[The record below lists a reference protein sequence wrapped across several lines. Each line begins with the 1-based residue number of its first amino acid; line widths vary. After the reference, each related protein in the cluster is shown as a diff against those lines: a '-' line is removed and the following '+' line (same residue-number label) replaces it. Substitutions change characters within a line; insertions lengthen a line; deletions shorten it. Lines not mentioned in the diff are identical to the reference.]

1 MNNRSQ
7 KENNSY
13 ALVSLVLAIVSLLV
27 GYCNP
32 GSGIPIAVAAVICGH
47 IAISKIRYNP
57 DRYKGM
63 GYAIA
68 GLVIGYLYFLVFILL
83 MAFSFIA
90 VFLFGVPE
98 ESTAVIFNN
107 FLATDIT

>member
-1 MNNRSQ
+1 MNYRSQ

-13 ALVSLVLAIVSLLV
+13 ALVSLALSIVSLAA

-32 GSGIPIAVAAVICGH
+32 GAGIPIAIGAVICGH
-47 IAISKIRYNP
+47 IAITKIRYAP

-63 GYAIA
+63 GLAIA
-68 GLVIGYLYFLVFILL
+68 GLVIGYLYCVAALLLFALAFIG
-83 MAFSFIA
+83 

-98 ESTAVIFNN
+98 ESATVIFHNY
-107 FLATDIT
+107 LSTGIT